1 MAAVGNKRGCG
12 FGEEMGS
19 EGHRCSQ
26 RRCVFG
32 EFVNKAR
39 HLGAER
45 GGEIDGSETA
55 PSRSDSP
62 LGGFEK
68 LDLLW
73 RFWLCRKGF
82 HFELEKGDYTGCESL
97 EQERCDDVV
106 W

>member
-1 MAAVGNKRGCG
+1 MAVVGNTRGCG

-45 GGEIDGSETA
+45 GGEIDGSEAA
-55 PSRSDSP
+55 PSRVTH
-62 LGGFEK
+62 GWE
-68 LDLLW
+68 DLKSLICYGV
-73 RFWLCRKGF
+73 FGYAEKGF
-82 HFELEKGDYTGCESL
+82 ISKWRMATAGCESL
-97 EQERCDDVV
+97 EQERGDDVV